1 MYAVSHRL
9 AAIAALLFAVTVG
22 AAVQAVDPRGWSAK
36 YDVASERFTTLR
48 TWRDASRRCSLYE
61 TVGNRRGWSYSDA
74 GLTPMLRTRCVRG
87 VGDTFPVGPPG
98 P

>member
-48 TWRDASRRCSLYE
+48 TWRDASRGCSLYE
-61 TVGNRRGWSYSDA
+61 TVGNRRGWGYSDA
-74 GLTPMLRTRCVRG
+74 GLTPTLRTRCVRG